1 MGQTERQTRPK
12 TRRRKA
18 SLLRAICL
26 STRIGNRDPS
36 ESLQPV
42 HFHLITNK
50 KYRIMPISQNG
61 SAVFKLVRRL
71 IENAAQHTNEPDKN
85 LGKKYSAEHAP
96 AEELLNHT
104 QMFQD

>member
-61 SAVFKLVRRL
+61 SAVFKFVRRV
-71 IENAAQHTNEPDKN
+71 IANAAQIANEPDKN
-85 LGKKYSAEHAP
+85 LCKISSAVQAT
-96 AEELLNHT
+96 A
-104 QMFQD
+104 